1 MQSLHLRTETRLEYG
16 QNSRGEREREIAQEP
31 RRVGVIK
38 ASDLGIRAK
47 SE

>member
-1 MQSLHLRTETRLEYG
+1 LEYG
-16 QNSRGEREREIAQEP
+16 QNSRGERREGGREIERAQEP